1 MVFLNLKLLI
11 SQSVF
16 RGCFADVRKL
26 TGQAASVQLA
36 TLAGQL
42 LVRPPHTLQGAT
54 VAMQV
59 PGGTGEGLGLGDGLG
74 LGEGLGL
81 KRLRYTAAAAA
92 AAAVAAAAGE
102 CSSEA
107 VKCYKCNAG
116 AWGHWEGLGL
126 GDGLGGGLGL
136 KLSAFRCIAAAVAA
150 ECSAGVL
157 TRLTAFVALYTGCL
171 SGRMI
176 ACALALHTT

>member
-1 MVFLNLKLLI
+1 
-11 SQSVF
+11 VF
-16 RGCFADVRKL
+16 RGCLADVHKL
-26 TGQAASVQLA
+26 TAQAASVQLA

-81 KRLRYTAAAAA
+81 IRLRYTAAAAA
-92 AAAVAAAAGE
+92 AAAAAAGE
-102 CSSEA
+102 CSS
-107 VKCYKCNAG
+107 G

-136 KLSAFRCIAAAVAA
+136 KLSALRCIAAAVAA

-157 TRLTAFVALYTGCL
+157 LQLTAFISLYTVCL
-171 SGRMI
+171 SGKMN
-176 ACALALHTT
+176 ACESALHAVYVWCH